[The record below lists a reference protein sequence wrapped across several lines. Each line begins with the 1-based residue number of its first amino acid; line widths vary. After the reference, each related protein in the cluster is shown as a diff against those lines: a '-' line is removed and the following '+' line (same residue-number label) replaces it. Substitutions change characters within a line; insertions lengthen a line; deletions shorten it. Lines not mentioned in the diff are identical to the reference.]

1 MSPGAFAEVLRIP
14 ERNLVPVPEG
24 FDLTKAAPTE
34 PLAVSYHAV
43 NHAAHFLPLTLAAS
57 RCAVL
62 GAGAIGLGC
71 ALVLAMHGARDIY
84 IGELNDAR
92 REAAIA
98 AGNGRLKGYVPD
110 TSDAPSESSIDFVID
125 AVGAV
130 TTRREASRITKPGS
144 VIVHVGLLPGSE
156 GLDVRKVTL
165 QEITFTGSY
174 CYTPQDF
181 RETLDAMTSG
191 RLGAL
196 NWFEERPI
204 AKGTLA
210 FHDLDEG
217 RVSAAKVVLRP

>member
-1 MSPGAFAEVLRIP
+1 MLTSPLLVERGLCGRLRAGRALKSLTEAAGVCP
-14 ERNLVPVPEG
+14 RTVRKWVERYRHEGLPGLHDRSSRPHRMRRPTPQPVVEHV
-24 FDLTKAAPTE
+24 E
-34 PLAVSYHAV
+34 
-43 NHAAHFLPLTLAAS
+43 
-57 RCAVL
+57 
-62 GAGAIGLGC
+62 
-71 ALVLAMHGARDIY
+71 
-84 IGELNDAR
+84 AR

-98 AGNGRLKGYVPD
+98 AGNGQLKGYVPD

-144 VIVHVGLLPGSE
+144 VIVHVGLLPGSK

-196 NWFEERPI
+196 DWFEERPI

-217 RVSAAKVVLRP
+217 RVSAAKVVLRPLILSDISACETGLAA